1 MEAVPAL
8 TGLAASS
15 ELHEVGRCEAEAIRR
30 GEPVDVQ
37 IWASQM
43 DEILDDFGREIDEL
57 EKSVDDLAFRYGQRQ
72 RRGYCVGDGS
82 RLAMRR

>member
-1 MEAVPAL
+1 MEAVPAH
-8 TGLAASS
+8 TGLAARS
-15 ELHEVGRCEAEAIRR
+15 ESHEVGRCEAEAIRR

-57 EKSVDDLAFRYGQRQ
+57 EKSVDDLAYRFGQRQ
-72 RRGYCVGDGS
+72 RRGYCVSEGS
-82 RLAMRR
+82 HMATRR